1 VRFRKL
7 PDHPIKYGTRAYT
20 LIELLV
26 VIAVLGILAAVAIPN
41 ILKFM
46 NRGGE
51 ETRAAEK
58 HNVQLVVQLMLI
70 EANEDELDNSY
81 DEVQTLEQIKAV
93 TVTTE
98 GGETYSLDN
107 YLYILGG
114 DSEFTQAYDITKDGI
129 VTVD

>member
-1 VRFRKL
+1 MRFRKL

-26 VIAVLGILAAVAIPN
+26 VIALLGILAAVAIPN

-70 EANEDELDNSY
+70 EANDDELDNSY
-81 DEVQTLEQIKAV
+81 DEVQTLVQIQQV
-93 TVTTE
+93 TA
-98 GGETYSLDN
+98 GGGAYGLDD

>member
-1 VRFRKL
+1 MRFRKL

-70 EANEDELDNSY
+70 EANEDELDNSH
-81 DEVQTLEQIKAV
+81 DEVQTLVQIQQV
-93 TVTTE
+93 TA
-98 GGETYSLDN
+98 GDGAYSLDN
-107 YLYILGG
+107 YLYVLGG